1 MSFGMNSLAPL
12 AIRKQFR
19 RPHMHGSVTCFTKSR
34 LVFDSRI
41 EFLPVPHGPGLRL
54 EAIFLR
60 RATMIIT
67 ITTNR
72 TPAMMRIVVGS
83 IEALSLKYMR
93 HEFRY
98 GLCRILPNWELPLKT
113 ERATQKYF
121 ENRQAARGN
130 QMIGDGC
137 ITSVPLPSC

>member
-19 RPHMHGSVTCFTKSR
+19 RPHMHGSVTYFTKSR

-41 EFLPVPHGPGLRL
+41 EFLPVSHGPGLRL

-83 IEALSLKYMR
+83 IEALSLRYMR
-93 HEFRY
+93 HRFRY
-98 GLCRILPNWELPLKT
+98 GLCLVLPNWALPL
-113 ERATQKYF
+113 
-121 ENRQAARGN
+121 NRKS
-130 QMIGDGC
+130 D
-137 ITSVPLPSC
+137 T